1 VTRAELWPQT
11 VLTPLGLRILWRV
24 VEEGTSRPVDCWL
37 PGLENPDPEGD
48 LDRGG
53 FDSKVDAEAFR
64 LGVDWIR
71 AEAGMLPGMTT
82 ADIDAERTRLDGNRP
97 LPELDTLDLDDAT
110 PSPRRAPSR
119 PEPVYSYLGPS
130 LAF

>member
-1 VTRAELWPQT
+1 LQAVGRAELWPQT

-37 PGLENPDPEGD
+37 PSEPPDPEGD

-53 FDSKVDAEAFR
+53 FDSRPDAEAFR

-71 AEAGMLPGMTT
+71 AEAGLIPEST
-82 ADIDAERTRLDGNRP
+82 DDVDHERRKLDGSRP
-97 LPELDTLDLDDAT
+97 FPALDDLTYQETA
-110 PSPRRAPSR
+110 PPLSEAPRGVSG
-119 PEPVYSYLGPS
+119 SF
-130 LAF
+130 AF